1 MCRKGFF
8 CYEVEDSERED
19 CSFGKIKERVEHR
32 RMGSILCREK
42 LPIGADGE
50 YHPENPVKMAGEYI
64 SLGEFQEISETELK
78 QWLGEKIKSGQEWIL
93 YEKRKGQGES

>member
-1 MCRKGFF
+1 MGFDAKMEG
-8 CYEVEDSERED
+8 YELVEVD
-19 CSFGKIKERVEHR
+19 GRVCL

-78 QWLGEKIKSGQEWIL
+78 QWLG
-93 YEKRKGQGES
+93 RK

>member
-1 MCRKGFF
+1 MEEEKSKDKERRKQW
-8 CYEVEDSERED
+8 DLMQRWKDMIWSRED

-78 QWLGEKIKSGQEWIL
+78 QWLG
-93 YEKRKGQGES
+93 RK